1 MDANPVSEKRKR
13 LFSSLIH
20 TTIGIFTGSNGS
32 DGHGAIHLDS
42 TCTRSPEAILRLPES
57 PRKRPRPRFPDPAV
71 PGKDV
76 LLNDVVKDLRSRRV
90 FSPSSEL
97 SKEIIGRKLGAE
109 FGCDESEDDA
119 KAAKK
124 EGLESGFSC
133 QNGNID
139 EKKATKSEQNGEVD
153 QGFECEAQK
162 FKNGSRGSEMIEGL
176 TEEPVRTAPPDAK
189 TSADSGVGEKFGNG
203 VEGFL
208 EKPSNG
214 SSQSIE
220 SYSKTKVFLKR
231 CSRRKVF
238 RTPGS
243 VSYRRMLPYLMD
255 ISKEKSCELEIN
267 QRPKLKK
274 GLEVKKPQAAK
285 ASESEEASKDNV
297 EKGRVSME
305 CLQNG
310 DSEQMTALDC
320 ATESFNSHKLNLAS
334 SENVTESPSP
344 SMAEAEKSWT
354 KSLGNGHIQNF
365 EVWLPN
371 EDQKLTNFERQ
382 IPIVVEDLQGEK
394 DNLIHISCD
403 DGKLVDNLDNVDS
416 GEIDSIFPCKV
427 QDGDLSNTSLS
438 STPDGFNSGKDNE
451 LGQCSEDS
459 RQPGCEGMKGLDVM
473 RPPKDQKLN
482 PLNDQRG
489 GDDCE
494 VVKQV
499 NYPNEESIQ
508 MTPPD
513 AEIFGNQEVEG
524 NSIDREDCV
533 LRNKDQYLGKLSDG
547 INHIHAILDYNT
559 RHNSSSKCKAVLKP
573 RSQLKLFRSPGSFSY
588 RRLLPYLMDIAKD
601 NSDASVNGHGAKP
614 ERDLEQP
621 SPCTS
626 NNRGIPLDKS
636 NGFGFKENQKEDSA
650 ALPPTVL
657 TAVNDSSNHE
667 PNLISP
673 EPNSEIKT
681 CHSQK
686 EESDSLQVN
695 EIVSDVPSEL
705 ETSHDLLSST
715 QDSELGTSHDLVRSP
730 QDTGPVVSLF
740 SSNCESSSRD
750 ELEISNS
757 NHLCVETE
765 GNLQRLAMESSDV
778 VKSVEADSYC
788 YTPSQHGVLVSS
800 EIPAVGLKK
809 GILKRNPRGC
819 RGLCTCLNCASFR
832 LHAERAFEFSRN
844 QMEDAQEVVSE
855 LIKELSFLRNVLEK
869 STEDADDRI
878 VVQASQVKQACRK
891 ASEAEELAKNRIS
904 EMNYDLNIH
913 CRITGLERPR
923 VRFAIGVKGNVIP
936 KANFPSEQVSMHE
949 EDGQT
954 ELHFAH

>member
-13 LFSSLIH
+13 VFSSLIH

-32 DGHGAIHLDS
+32 DGHGAILDS
-42 TCTRSPEAILRLPES
+42 TCTRSPEATLRLPES
-57 PRKRPRPRFPDPAV
+57 PRKRPRPRFPDPAISGV
-71 PGKDV
+71 DV
-76 LLNDVVKDLRSRRV
+76 LLNDGVKDLRSRRV

-109 FGCDESEDDA
+109 FDCDESEDDA
-119 KAAKK
+119 RTAKK
-124 EGLESGFSC
+124 EGLES
-133 QNGNID
+133 ID
-139 EKKATKSEQNGEVD
+139 EKNATESEQNGEVD

-176 TEEPVRTAPPDAK
+176 NGEPVRTAPHDAK
-189 TSADSGVGEKFGNG
+189 MSADSGVGEKFGNG
-203 VEGFL
+203 VEGFV
-208 EKPSNG
+208 ENPSNG
-214 SSQSIE
+214 NSQRIE
-220 SYSKTKVFLKR
+220 SDSKTKVFLKP

-243 VSYRRMLPYLMD
+243 FSYRRMLPYLMD
-255 ISKEKSCELEIN
+255 ISKENSCELEIN
-267 QRPKLKK
+267 QRPKLKT

-285 ASESEEASKDNV
+285 ASESEEASKDNI

-320 ATESFNSHKLNLAS
+320 ATESFNSHKIKLAS
-334 SENVTESPSP
+334 SEKVTELPSP
-344 SMAEAEKSWT
+344 SMTEAEKSWS
-354 KSLGNGHIQNF
+354 KSLGNGHIQNYKLR
-365 EVWLPN
+365 LPK
-371 EDQKLTNFERQ
+371 EDQKSTNFERQ
-382 IPIVVEDLQGEK
+382 IPIVVEDFQCEK
-394 DNLIHISCD
+394 DNVIHISCD

-416 GEIDSIFPCKV
+416 GEIDSRFPCKV

-438 STPDGFNSGKDNE
+438 STPDGFNLGKGNE

-459 RQPGCEGMKGLDVM
+459 RQPGCEWMKGLDVM
-473 RPPKDQKLN
+473 RPLEDQKLN
-482 PLNDQRG
+482 QLNDQSVG
-489 GDDCE
+489 NDCE

-499 NYPNEESIQ
+499 NHPNEESIQ

-513 AEIFGNQEVEG
+513 AEIFGKQEVEG
-524 NSIDREDCV
+524 NSIDREDYV
-533 LRNKDQYLGKLSDG
+533 LRSKDHYLGNLSDG
-547 INHIHAILDYNT
+547 INHINAILDYNT
-559 RHNSSSKCKAVLKP
+559 RHNSSSKCKGVLKP

-626 NNRGIPLDKS
+626 NNPGIPLDKS
-636 NGFGFKENQKEDSA
+636 NGFGFKENQKKDSA
-650 ALPPTVL
+650 ALPPTAL
-657 TAVNDSSNHE
+657 TAVNDSSNYE

-673 EPNSEIKT
+673 EPSSEIKT

-686 EESDSLQVN
+686 EESESLQVN
-695 EIVSDVPSEL
+695 EIVSDGQSEL
-705 ETSHDLLSST
+705 ETSHDLLSLT
-715 QDSELGTSHDLVRSP
+715 QDSELGTSHDLVSSP
-730 QDTGPVVSLF
+730 QDTGGCPVVSLF
-740 SSNCESSSRD
+740 SSNCESSSKD
-750 ELEISNS
+750 ELEMSNG
-757 NHLCVETE
+757 NHLCVETK
-765 GNLQRLAMESSDV
+765 GYSQRLAMESSDV
-778 VKSVEADSYC
+778 VKSVEADSYF

-809 GILKRNPRGC
+809 GILKKNPRGC

-878 VVQASQVKQACRK
+878 AVQASQVKEACRK
-891 ASEAEELAKNRIS
+891 ASEAEELAKNRIG

-923 VRFAIGVKGNVIP
+923 VRFANGVKGNVIP
-936 KANFPSEQVSMHE
+936 KANFPSEQVSMQE

-954 ELHFAH
+954 ELHFAN